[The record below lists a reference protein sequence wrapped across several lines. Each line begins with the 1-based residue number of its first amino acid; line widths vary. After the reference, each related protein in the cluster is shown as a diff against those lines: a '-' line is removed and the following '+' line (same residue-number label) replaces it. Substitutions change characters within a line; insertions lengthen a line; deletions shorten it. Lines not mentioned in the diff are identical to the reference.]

1 MIRIS
6 RLSHKRTTHTYTNI
20 TKMRKPS
27 PGQAQKNVSSP
38 SNLIFFQRTLKQT
51 KNGSNQSA
59 SLVVQTVKNPL
70 SMWETSVQS
79 LGWEDPLETRM
90 ATHSSILAWR
100 FPWIEKPGRLQSMGF
115 QTVGHHWVTFTFS
128 QSENTLWVSFSENII
143 CSLEKRKRDAESNI
157 SRALTPDNAKIQWM
171 QCFLHHLFLLTVNPR
186 KALTLDHAPEDCGKM
201 HKGKLSRVVGQKHD
215 RWVFPSYH

>member
-1 MIRIS
+1 MQDALENCGSRSEAPFLSQNAVITRTAIHCFVVFLLYTFFAMIRIS

-115 QTVGHHWVTFTFS
+115 QTVGHH
-128 QSENTLWVSFSENII
+128 
-143 CSLEKRKRDAESNI
+143 
-157 SRALTPDNAKIQWM
+157 
-171 QCFLHHLFLLTVNPR
+171 
-186 KALTLDHAPEDCGKM
+186 
-201 HKGKLSRVVGQKHD
+201 
-215 RWVFPSYH
+215 